1 MDENRA
7 LIMTSG
13 GMDSTVLVYWAIARG
28 YTVVPMFVNYGQ
40 HCAKTELSTLRTI
53 LPVAEKERLAV
64 IDVSDVF
71 RLSPSRMIREAD
83 LWADAISSA
92 DIMLPYRNL
101 FLLAT
106 GAAFAASSGCN
117 VLMSA
122 FINSNH
128 AQEIDATKTFLIG
141 ASTLIRECG
150 GVAIEMP
157 FRDMPKAEVARL
169 GIELSAPIA
178 ETFSCQVNA
187 NEHCGSCPNCVE
199 RLAAL
204 AALREV
210 P

>member
-1 MDENRA
+1 VDEQQA
-7 LIMTSG
+7 LVMTSG

-40 HCAKTELSTLRTI
+40 HCADTELSTLQAV
-53 LPVAEKERLAV
+53 LPPAEKERLSVVNVA
-64 IDVSDVF
+64 DVF

-83 LWADAISSA
+83 LWVDAISSA

-106 GAAFAASSGCN
+106 GAAFAASRGCS
-117 VLMSA
+117 VLMTA

-128 AQEIDATKTFLIG
+128 AQEIDATKAFLTG
-141 ASTLIRECG
+141 ASALLHECG

-169 GIELSAPIA
+169 GIELNAPIA
-178 ETFSCQVNA
+178 QTFSCQVNA

-204 AALREV
+204 AALREAR
-210 P
+210 